1 MSELT
6 ETIKVSK
13 QVKDA
18 LDKLK
23 QEGGHSSYDSA
34 LRDVLPMKKKG
45 KKKGD

>member
-1 MSELT
+1 MTELT

-13 QVKDA
+13 QVKEA

-34 LRDVLPMKKKG
+34 LREVLPIKKKG
-45 KKKGD
+45 KKKGE